1 MLQKLFTLSF
11 IALLSIGCGNDNSGQ
26 NGNEK
31 DTASNAVETTEADNN
46 AKSEGANIRLIVTGG
61 DMAGTYEAVCK
72 TTCCS
77 HGIAGKNVFGTQY
90 SEEGKGPKE
99 LSSVQLMIGD
109 VTGDKT
115 TDEFL
120 VTVSFGELF
129 GDNTKSYTIQTSDF
143 YSNTYKKQGSGT
155 VDLKYSKPKSTVKL
169 KGRTADNVEIDLT
182 IECHTTM

>member
-1 MLQKLFTLSF
+1 MLKKLFLMSAATFMLMS
-11 IALLSIGCGNDNSGQ
+11 CGDSTSQ
-26 NGNEK
+26 DQAKETNESSSDAK
-31 DTASNAVETTEADNN
+31 ETTN
-46 AKSEGANIRLIVTGG
+46 ANAGGEGANIKLVITGG
-61 DMAGTYEAVCK
+61 DMAGTYTASCK

-77 HGIAGKNVFGTQY
+77 HGIAGENVFGTQY
-90 SEEGKGPKE
+90 SEEGKGPNE

-129 GDNTKSYTIQTSDF
+129 GANTKSYTIQTSNF
-143 YSNTYKKQGSGT
+143 YSNSFKKQGSGT

-169 KGRTADNVEIDLT
+169 KGKTADNVELDLT